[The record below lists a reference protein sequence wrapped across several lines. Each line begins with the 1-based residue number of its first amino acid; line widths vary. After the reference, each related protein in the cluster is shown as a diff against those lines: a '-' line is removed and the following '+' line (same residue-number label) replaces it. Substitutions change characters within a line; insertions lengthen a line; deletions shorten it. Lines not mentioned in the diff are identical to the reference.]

1 MGGQVIKGRYT
12 VKQLSPTSYAF
23 KYEMQPPGAE
33 WATVMEG
40 KGTKA
45 K

>member
-1 MGGQVIKGRYT
+1 MIKGRFT
-12 VKQLSPTSYAF
+12 IKQLSPASYNF
-23 KYEMQPPGAE
+23 KYEMQPGAE

-40 KGTKA
+40 KATKA